1 MKTNQTHPNFGDDPD
16 SVVYGYAEEYERAL
30 ARGDC
35 DLINVK
41 RRLLFNKLENF
52 ERYLCVNPDPLG
64 NPKKHRQLRQV
75 IRRASIQAANR
86 FRSGK
91 TATAIEK
98 EITRNTVE
106 SNEHL
111 PNGIAEWVVQEVA
124 FVQEEA

>member
-1 MKTNQTHPNFGDDPD
+1 MKITQIHPDLADDPD
-16 SVVYGYAEEYERAL
+16 SVVYHYAEEYERAL
-30 ARGDC
+30 AHGDSN
-35 DLINVK
+35 LITAK
-41 RRLLFNKLENF
+41 RRLLFNKLDDY

-64 NPKKHRQLRQV
+64 NPEKHRQLRQV

-111 PNGIAEWVVQEVA
+111 PKGIAEWVVQEVA